1 MGSVEA
7 GEKKALGWA
16 ARDPSGVLSPYS
28 YTLRST
34 GADDVYIK
42 VICCGICHTDIHQ
55 IKNDLGMSN
64 YPMVPG

>member
-1 MGSVEA
+1 M
-7 GEKKALGWA
+7 
-16 ARDPSGVLSPYS
+16 VLFIFGLKIECWICEY
-28 YTLRST
+28 RST

>member
-28 YTLRST
+28 YTLRFCFLFSFHKKIWFCY
-34 GADDVYIK
+34 VEFLWFY
-42 VICCGICHTDIHQ
+42 
-55 IKNDLGMSN
+55 
-64 YPMVPG
+64 